1 MYDDEDE
8 ESTLDEQVAKKER
21 VIEDPIV
28 LMRQGFGAG
37 QQAFRLFY
45 GDDSD
50 DKDEV
55 RICYIHSIVIIVAP
69 R

>member
-1 MYDDEDE
+1 MYDDDEDDDVSVN
-8 ESTLDEQVAKKER
+8 ESNSKKER
-21 VIEDPIV
+21 IIEDPIV

-45 GDDSD
+45 GDDSE

-55 RICYIHSIVIIVAP
+55 KRSPPLSSIINLF
-69 R
+69 